1 MTIYCIGRNY
11 AAHAKELGNE
21 VQGEPVVFLK
31 AENTKRGLESSP
43 LAFAT
48 ETFHHE
54 VELVLRIGRQ
64 VSLGQKASWND
75 VDSMTLGLDLTRR
88 GAQDELKKKGLPW
101 TLAKSFKG
109 SAIVGPWVERKKFPD
124 LNHIQFSLSVNGVV
138 RQKGDTSL
146 MLFPVPHLLT
156 FLASF
161 NELQIGDLVFTGTP
175 EGVGPIKVGDAFDL
189 TFENLG
195 VAFSGIL

>member
-31 AENTKRGLESSP
+31 TESTKRGLESSP
-43 LAFAT
+43 MAFAH

-54 VELVLRIGRQ
+54 AELVLRIGRPIA
-64 VSLGQKASWND
+64 LAQKASWND
-75 VDSMTLGLDLTRR
+75 VDSVTLGLDLTRR
-88 GAQDELKKKGLPW
+88 EVQNELKKKGLPW

-109 SAIVGPWVERKKFPD
+109 AAVVGPWVERKKFPD
-124 LNHIQFSLSVNGVV
+124 LNRIQFSLSINGVI

-146 MLFPVPHLLT
+146 MLFQVPSILT

-175 EGVGPIKVGDAFDL
+175 EGVGPIKVGDTFDL
-189 TFENLG
+189 TFEDLE
-195 VAFSGIL
+195 VSFSGTL